1 MLVREAQA
9 IARAW
14 VRAEGARMP
23 GFWGA
28 FYHGSSAWLPA
39 DAALPPT
46 SDVDVMIVLADPA
59 PPPKLGKI
67 RYRGVLLDVAY
78 LARDELAAP
87 EAVLGSSH
95 LAGSLRAPGLIADP
109 SGELARL
116 QAAVAAD
123 YAKRYW
129 VRKRCEH
136 VQAKILHNLQSRDPA
151 APFPDQIVPWLFAT
165 GLTTHLLLVA
175 GLRNP
180 TVRQRYLAA
189 RDLLAE
195 YGHAAFY
202 PALLDLLG
210 CMQWTRAQAEAH
222 LDALAEVFDVAGAVM
237 QSPFPF
243 AADLSAAARPIAIDG
258 SRALIA
264 RGAHREAVFWMVATY
279 SRCRLVLD
287 RDAPPALRDRFAPGY
302 ARLLGDLGIATFADL
317 DHRCA
322 ALPAFLPQVWA
333 VAEAIMAANPAIQE

>member
-1 MLVREAQA
+1 MQVAAAKA
-9 IARAW
+9 IAREW
-14 VRAEGARMP
+14 VRAEAARMP

-28 FYHGSSAWLPA
+28 FYHGSTTSLPA

-46 SDVDVMIVLADPA
+46 SDVDVMVVLAGAA

-87 EAVLGSSH
+87 EQVLGSSH
-95 LAGSLRAPGLIADP
+95 LAGSLRGPSIIADP
-109 SGELARL
+109 TGELARL
-116 QAAVAAD
+116 QAVVAAD

-136 VQAKILHNLQSRDPA
+136 VQAKILGNLQSRDPA
-151 APFPDQIVPWLFAT
+151 APFPDQVVPWLFAT

-180 TVRQRYLAA
+180 TVRQRYLAV

-210 CMQWTRAQAEAH
+210 CTQWSRAQAEQH
-222 LDALAEVFDVAGAVM
+222 MDALVVVFDAAGAVM
-237 QSPFPF
+237 QSPFVF
-243 AADLSAAARPIAIDG
+243 AADLRLAARPVAIGG
-258 SRALIA
+258 SRELIA
-264 RGAHREAVFWMVATY
+264 HGAHREAVFWMAVTY
-279 SRCRLVLD
+279 SRCRLVLN

-302 ARLLGDLGIATFADL
+302 ARLFGDLGITTFAAL
-317 DHRCA
+317 DRRCA
-322 ALPAFLPQVWA
+322 ELPAFLPQVWA
-333 VAEAIMAANPAIQE
+333 IAEAILAANPAIHE